1 MSSVWNRQGE
11 KYVKLTGR
19 HFVPLRYSVMC
30 AGKIRTSNLH
40 RDRELWPWFSQGRCE
55 IKTNEVMVRG
65 GGGGGGG

>member
-11 KYVKLTGR
+11 KYVKLTGS

-40 RDRELWPWFSQGRCE
+40 RDRESWPWLS
-55 IKTNEVMVRG
+55 
-65 GGGGGGG
+65 